1 MAPPPRG
8 ARPLRQPE
16 LCGRVGIAAD
26 GNVSPV
32 VCPDRHPNAYAMP
45 ALTNAAPNMMAL
57 GEFATP
63 ADVSAAACAD
73 LAKSSTG
80 PVEESSYKFMKA
92 LNGWSFGTDPTKG
105 GHFNFCH

>member
-1 MAPPPRG
+1 
-8 ARPLRQPE
+8 LRQPE

-32 VCPDRHPNAYAMP
+32 VCPDRHPNAYAMA

-80 PVEESSYKFMKA
+80 PIEESSYKFMKA